1 MNALPEVAALRAF
14 LERTQRRIKWIA
26 ALQGAAVG
34 LAIATLLLVVVV
46 VFDFTE
52 RGAAAGLLLGVTGA
66 LIGGALA
73 LQRKKHVAHAVEER
87 APECRNLVITAAE
100 LIDRPERVRV
110 RPYINELVLRRA
122 TAITAQLDPHA
133 LFPARGALAQIALA
147 VIVWGSAFTLVLLRP
162 ALFAG
167 GDVLRAST
175 DLAEIK
181 SIDVT
186 VTPPAYTRQPAFT
199 LRDPARIQAVAGSR
213 VRMSVSAY
221 ANAATIQTVNSQ
233 TALQADSGRFVGEF
247 SADADGFV
255 VVAATNERGS
265 ARRLIGLV
273 VTADQSPRVRITTPG
288 RDLLL
293 PDARRTIDVSV
304 ESEDDLAL
312 GSLALRY
319 TKVSGSGEQFTFT
332 EGELPLQVA
341 RVNEKKWTGRSA
353 LGLEAL
359 ALGPGDMVVYRAL
372 ASDRR
377 PGAAAVESDAFIV
390 EITAPGAVAMEGVSI
405 DEEED
410 KYALS
415 QQMVILK
422 TERLLARAPGMP
434 ADSVA
439 LQARTIGAEQRSVR
453 AEFVFMMGGE
463 LAEEVLEAAGITD
476 LDETAHAEADDEVI
490 AGRLA
495 NRGRLDLLNAIRAMS
510 RASTAL
516 NAPDLT
522 RALAAEKVALASLQR
537 AFSRTRYILRALT
550 RRERLDLSRRL
561 TGQLADLGRNVR
573 PRSEPTLEPRVN
585 ALRTALADVAALAGD
600 PAGREGS
607 ARAAHVA
614 QSVLQID
621 PASVG
626 LQRVAEL
633 LNNAAAALANGRV
646 SESQALLDQ
655 AAVSIAAEVRS
666 ALALAPPAA
675 PALETR
681 RVQGALSDVLRG
693 TRTQR

>member
-1 MNALPEVAALRAF
+1 MNALPEANALRAF
-14 LERTQRRIKWIA
+14 LDRTQQRIKWIA

-34 LAIATLLLVVVV
+34 LAIATLLLIVLV
-46 VFDFTE
+46 VFDITD
-52 RGAAAGLLLGVTGA
+52 RGALAALLLGVTGV

-73 LQRKKHVAHAVEER
+73 VKRKQHVARAVEAR
-87 APECRNLVITAAE
+87 APQCRNLVITAAE
-100 LIDRPERVRV
+100 LIDRPERVR
-110 RPYINELVLRRA
+110 PYIGELVLRRA
-122 TAITAQLDPHA
+122 AAIIAQLDPPA
-133 LFPARGALAQIALA
+133 LFPARGVLTQFAAA
-147 VIVWGSAFTLVLLRP
+147 VIVWGSAFALVLLGP
-162 ALFAG
+162 ALFTG
-167 GDVLRAST
+167 GAVLRASS

-213 VRMSVSAY
+213 VRLSVSAD
-221 ANAATIQTVNSQ
+221 ANAATMQTVNAQSP
-233 TALQADSGRFVGEF
+233 LQADSGRFVGEF

-273 VTADQSPRVRITTPG
+273 VTADQGPRVRITTPG

-293 PDARRTIDVSV
+293 PDAKRTIDVAV

-312 GSLALRY
+312 SSLALRY

-377 PGAAAVESDAFIV
+377 PGAVAIESDAFIV

-422 TERLLARAPGMP
+422 TERLLARAPSMH
-434 ADSVA
+434 AESLAVE
-439 LQARTIGAEQRSVR
+439 ARTIGAEQRSVR

-463 LAEEVLEAAGITD
+463 LAEEVLEAAGMAD

-495 NRGRLDLLNAIRAMS
+495 NRGRIDLLNAIRAMS

-561 TGQLADLGRNVR
+561 TGTLADLGRNVR
-573 PRSEPTLEPRVN
+573 PRSEPELEPRVI
-585 ALRTALADVAALAGD
+585 ALRKTLADAAALAGD
-600 PAGREGS
+600 TAVSAQAS
-607 ARAAHVA
+607 ARAAQLA

-621 PASVG
+621 PASVA
-626 LQRVAEL
+626 LQRVADV
-633 LNNAAAALANGRV
+633 LNNAAASMAAGRV

-655 AAVSIAAEVRS
+655 AAVGIAAEVRS

-681 RVQGALSDVLRG
+681 RVSGALNDALRG
-693 TRTQR
+693 PRTQR